1 MTFDHVIDTRLQNI
15 LTARSLEED
24 DICYA
29 LTVTADAISTDM
41 QDSELDLTIV
51 EARLA
56 AYNDAHDQWYD
67 EGNAERSMDSLVT
80 YWMT

>member
-15 LTARSLEED
+15 LTTRSLEED

-29 LTVTADAISTDM
+29 LKVTADAISTDM
-41 QDSELDLTIV
+41 QDSELNLTIV
-51 EARLA
+51 DARLA
-56 AYNDAHDQWYD
+56 AYNDAYDQWHE

-80 YWMT
+80 YWTV

>member
-1 MTFDHVIDTRLQNI
+1 MTFDHIIDTRLQNI

-51 EARLA
+51 DARLA
-56 AYNDAHDQWYD
+56 AYNDADGWWNE

-80 YWMT
+80 YWTV